1 MTRYGFASA
10 FFATV
15 LLSAATAFAA
25 PSPQD
30 TNFAVRAAQGGMAE
44 VKLAALA
51 MQKSKN
57 PMVLAFARRMS
68 ADHTK
73 NNAQLASIVKA
84 EGMMPPSDVGAAN
97 NAVMAR
103 LQGLSGAAFDS
114 AYLKSQVTA
123 HQQMLALMEQEASS
137 GKDSQLVAFAQQTA
151 PVVQQH
157 LALAQSDVAKVS
169 GTMSGM
175 KM

>member
-1 MTRYGFASA
+1 MFRSVTAAA
-10 FFATV
+10 FCATV
-15 LLSAATAFAA
+15 LISASSAIAA

-57 PMVLAFARRMS
+57 PTVLAFAKRMDV
-68 ADHTK
+68 DHTK
-73 NNAQLASIVKA
+73 NNAQLAAIVKP
-84 EGMMPPSDVGAAN
+84 EGMMPPSDVGPEN
-97 NAVMAR
+97 KAVMAR

-114 AYLKSQVTA
+114 AYLKSQVTG
-123 HQQMLALMEQEASS
+123 HQQMLALMKQEASS
-137 GKDSQLVAFAQQTA
+137 GKDSRLAAFAKQTA

-157 LALAQSDVAKVS
+157 LALAQSDLAKVS
-169 GTMSGM
+169 GSMRGM